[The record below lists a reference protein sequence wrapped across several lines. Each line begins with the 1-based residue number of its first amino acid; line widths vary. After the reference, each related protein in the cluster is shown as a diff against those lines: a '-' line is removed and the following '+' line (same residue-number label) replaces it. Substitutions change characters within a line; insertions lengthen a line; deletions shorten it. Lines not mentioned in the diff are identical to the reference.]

1 MKRVSLFVTV
11 AALAGSAFCV
21 TSAELQKGF
30 ENPPNSAK
38 PHTWWHWMN
47 GNVSKEGITA
57 DLEAMKAIGLG
68 GAQIFDAGC
77 DIPEGPIAY
86 NTPEWFDVIKHAAA
100 EARRLGLE
108 LCLPNCSGW
117 SSSGGPWNPAKNSM
131 KFVVFTETDV
141 TGPTTFN
148 GTLRQPPDP
157 HGFYEDIAVLAYPVP
172 NAERGTIADFGV
184 AVTSPLTKEAAALG
198 RLIDGK
204 LDRPMTL
211 RRKDGKSN
219 TFTYSFQ
226 KPYRATSLVF
236 ALRSANTR
244 GENCTATVEAA
255 ADGKTFKPV
264 GTFQIQLSR
273 NGRQDNVL
281 RALPFDPVEATAFR
295 IAFTFKSDTSTY
307 QLAELSLE
315 RKLALSG
322 LQGKIFRSRSSFK
335 RDTLAATADQ
345 VVPAQAVVNL
355 TQRMGKDGK
364 LTWDAPAGNWK
375 LLRIGYAANG
385 RCNHPA
391 SSHGRGFEVDK
402 LSKEAMDY
410 HFEAYVGK
418 LCKYLGPL
426 AGKVE
431 SGLNNIL
438 VDSYEVDVQNW
449 TQGFDK
455 TFAARCGYSLVPYLP
470 VFSGHIVESVDKT
483 ERFLWDYRRVIAD
496 LFAENYAGELA
507 KKCHEYG
514 LLCSIEPYGNAP
526 CDDLQYGQDVD
537 VPMGEFWVQRGIG
550 GSVGN
555 SKFPAALA
563 HVWGRRFVGAEAFT
577 ASPESGKWLKDPY
590 GLKAQGDQVYCKG
603 VNRIIYHRYTHQ
615 PWTKPT
621 YYPGMTMG
629 QWGTHFERTL
639 TWWDQGKDWVTYQS
653 RCQYMLQE
661 GVFVGDALFYCGED
675 APNNGSRGSLP
686 KGYDWDWC
694 ATDALKALKVEN
706 GNLVVPGGTRYRML
720 VLPDDE
726 TMTPATLR
734 VIGALQ
740 EKGAV
745 IVGRVKPLRSPGL
758 AGYPKA
764 DQEVKALADAIWAK
778 GVLTCTPQEA
788 LKKLAIEPDFVCLT
802 EGVDPAFIHRR
813 YDDGT
818 EAYFLSTVNPS
829 SIRFDASF
837 RTAGRVPELWDATT
851 GRAVRAP
858 LYRVENGRTIVTL
871 DFEPSGSVFVVFR
884 AADKGDHMV
893 AAQTV
898 IRDFAPE
905 ALPEETHTLEI
916 IKAEYGSFPDE
927 EPPEAMMVTSLVR
940 QQLGKPI
947 LVENN
952 TFGRDPA
959 AMIPKQLLVEYAL
972 DNQTKRVI
980 VDEHKTVTVPD
991 KALVS
996 MAIYGVI
1003 DPNWKPPQ
1011 KTVVDVTAKLR
1022 SLVDNGT
1029 LSAKMGN
1036 NLGGDPIY
1044 MTVKKSVVTYRL
1056 DGKVKT
1062 VELPENAMLTLPPAA
1077 EKSEAAPDYQW
1088 SADAEGRPTLAAWKT
1103 MTATAKMASG
1113 KEINIA
1119 ASVPAPQRIT
1129 GAWELAFP
1137 AGWGAPDK
1145 VTLPKLISWTDHADK
1160 GIRYFS
1166 GTATYT
1172 KTVKVDHALAPNE
1185 RIMLDLGNVKNLA
1198 EVSANGIAYPVLWRP
1213 PFRVD
1218 VTDAVKKGNGTL
1230 ALSIKVTNLWPN
1242 RLIGDDELPDDCEW
1256 RGIAIKEIP
1265 QWVKEGKP
1273 SPTGRLT
1280 FTTWHHWTKGMDP
1293 LPSGIMGPVYLRSV
1307 ITVD

>member
-1 MKRVSLFVTV
+1 MKRWCVGITV
-11 AALAGSAFCV
+11 AALAGSAFCIS
-21 TSAELQKGF
+21 SAELQRGF
-30 ENPPNSAK
+30 ENPPDSAR

-86 NTPEWFDVIKHAAA
+86 NTPEWFDVIKHAAT

-117 SSSGGPWNPAKNSM
+117 SSSGGPWTPAENSM
-131 KFVVFTETDV
+131 KFVVFTETEV
-141 TGPTTFN
+141 KGPGAFN
-148 GTLRQPPDP
+148 GTLPQPPDP

-172 NAERGTIADFGV
+172 AAERETMADAGVTITTPVSESADAMKG
-184 AVTSPLTKEAAALG
+184 LM
-198 RLIDGK
+198 DGK
-204 LDRPMTL
+204 LNRPLVL
-211 RRKDGKSN
+211 RRRDGKKN
-219 TFTYSFQ
+219 AFTFTFA
-226 KPYRATSLVF
+226 KPYRANSVSFGLTG
-236 ALRSANTR
+236 AGRSN
-244 GENCTATVEAA
+244 ENCSLAVEAS
-255 ADGKTFKPV
+255 ADGKSFTPV
-264 GTFQIQLSR
+264 GTFPFQLQR
-273 NGRQDNVL
+273 GNALEL
-281 RALPFDPVEATAFR
+281 RSISFDPVEAKAFR
-295 IAFTFKSDTSTY
+295 VSFTFKSDAHTY
-307 QLAELSLE
+307 QLSELTLN
-315 RKLALSG
+315 RKLGISDLRA
-322 LQGKIFRSRSSFK
+322 KTFRTRASLK
-335 RDTLAATADQ
+335 RDTVTATADQ
-345 VVPAQAVVNL
+345 TIPAGAIVNL
-355 TQRMGKDGK
+355 TGKMAKDGK
-364 LTWDAPAGNWK
+364 LAWEAPAGVWK
-375 LLRIGYAANG
+375 VLRIGYAANG

-402 LSKEAMDY
+402 LSKEALDY

-418 LCKYLGPL
+418 LCKHLGDL
-426 AGKVE
+426 AGKVP

-438 VDSYEVDVQNW
+438 VDSYEVDCQNW

-455 TFAARCGYSLVPYLP
+455 TFEQRCGYSLVPYLP

-555 SKFPAALA
+555 AKFPAALA

-577 ASPESGKWLKDPY
+577 ASPDSGKWLKDPY
-590 GLKAQGDQVYCKG
+590 GLKAQGDQVFCKG

-639 TWWDQGKDWVTYQS
+639 TWWDQGKDWVTYQT

-661 GVFVGDALFYCGED
+661 GVFVADALFYCGED
-675 APNNGSRGSLP
+675 APNGGSRGSLP
-686 KGYDWDWC
+686 NGYDWDWC
-694 ATDALKALKVEN
+694 ATGALKALKVEN

-720 VLPDDE
+720 VLPDSE

-740 EKGAV
+740 EQGAK

-758 AGYPKA
+758 AGYPQA
-764 DQEVKALADAIWAK
+764 DQEVKRLADAIWAK
-778 GVLTCTPQEA
+778 GVMTCTAEEA
-788 LKKLAIEPDFVCLT
+788 LKRLAIEPDFTCLT
-802 EGVDPAFIHRR
+802 QGVNPAFIHRR
-813 YDDGT
+813 YGDGT
-818 EAYFLSTVNPS
+818 DAYFLSTVNPA
-829 SIRFDASF
+829 SIRFEASF
-837 RTAGRVPELWDATT
+837 RTAGRIPELWDATT

-858 LYRVENGRTIVTL
+858 LYRVEQGRTIVTL

-884 AADKGDHMV
+884 APEAGDHMV
-893 AAQTV
+893 DMLATTNP
-898 IRDFAPE
+898 FPPE
-905 ALPEETHTLEI
+905 KLPEEKHTLEI
-916 IKAEYGSFPDE
+916 LQAEYGYFPE
-927 EPPEAMMVTSLVR
+927 ENPPSAMIVTAFMR
-940 QQLGKPI
+940 AQAGKKVLI
-947 LVENN
+947 ENN
-952 TFGRDPA
+952 TFGNDPA
-959 AMIPKQLLVEYAL
+959 AMVPKQLMVVYTL
-972 DNQTKRVI
+972 DGQTKTELR
-980 VDEHKTVTVPD
+980 DEHQTITLPKDAVVTRAV
-991 KALVS
+991 
-996 MAIYGVI
+996 YGMI
-1003 DPNWKPPQ
+1003 DPEWKPQ
-1011 KTVVDVTAKLR
+1011 EKVVVDVAAKLR
-1022 SLVDNGT
+1022 ALITNAS

-1036 NLGGDPIY
+1036 NLAGDPIY
-1044 MTVKKSVVTYRL
+1044 QTVKRSIVTYRY
-1056 DGKVKT
+1056 DGKQKT
-1062 VELPENAMLTLPPAA
+1062 VEIPENGTLTLPPEVETADPPPEYVWGAA
-1077 EKSEAAPDYQW
+1077 
-1088 SADAEGRPTLAAWKT
+1088 ADGRPTLAAWKT
-1103 MTATAKMASG
+1103 MTATARMASG
-1113 KEINIA
+1113 KEITFT

-1137 AGWGAPDK
+1137 AGWGAPAK

-1160 GIRYFS
+1160 GVRFFS

-1172 KTVKVDHALAPNE
+1172 KEVKLDHALAANE
-1185 RIMLDLGNVKNLA
+1185 RVVLDLGNVKNLA

-1230 ALSIKVTNLWPN
+1230 ALSVKVTNLWPN
-1242 RLIGDDELPDDCEW
+1242 RLIGDDALPPDCEW
-1256 RGIAIKEIP
+1256 NGIAIKAIP

-1280 FTTWHHWTKGMDP
+1280 FTTWHHWTDGMDP
-1293 LPSGIMGPVYLRSV
+1293 LPSGIIGPAYLRSV
-1307 ITVD
+1307 ITVQ